1 MRALAMDTQYSI
13 SQLSKEFDITPRTL
27 RFYESRGIL
36 APRRQGT
43 TRIYSERDRVRLVL
57 ALRGRRA
64 GLSVEDIREVI
75 DMYDPAQPDDARQ
88 TMVLLEKIREH
99 RRELINKI
107 NDINE
112 TLKAMDEIEGRTMEA
127 INRKSAVNTNQ
138 LAFEL

>member
-1 MRALAMDTQYSI
+1 MDTQYSI

-127 INRKSAVNTNQ
+127 LNRKTVVNTNQ

>member
-1 MRALAMDTQYSI
+1 MRVLAMDTQYSI

-75 DMYDPAQPDDARQ
+75 DMYDPTQPDDARQ

-107 NDINE
+107 KDINE
-112 TLKAMDEIEGRTMEA
+112 TLKAMDEIEERTMEA
-127 INRKSAVNTNQ
+127 LNRKAAVNTNQ

>member
-1 MRALAMDTQYSI
+1 MRVLAMDTQYSI

-36 APRRQGT
+36 APRRHGT

-75 DMYDPAQPDDARQ
+75 DMYDPTQPDDARQ

-112 TLKAMDEIEGRTMEA
+112 TLKAMDEIEGRTMDA
-127 INRKSAVNTNQ
+127 MNRKAAVNTNQ

>member
-1 MRALAMDTQYSI
+1 MRVRVMDTQFSI
-13 SQLSKEFDITPRTL
+13 SQLAKEFEVTPRTL

-88 TMVLLEKIREH
+88 TMLLLEKIREH

-127 INRKSAVNTNQ
+127 LNRKAAVNTNQ

>member
-1 MRALAMDTQYSI
+1 MDTQYSI

-75 DMYDPAQPDDARQ
+75 DMYDPTQPDDARQ

-107 NDINE
+107 KDINE
-112 TLKAMDEIEGRTMEA
+112 TLKAMDEIEERTMEA
-127 INRKSAVNTNQ
+127 LNRKAAVNTNQ

>member
-1 MRALAMDTQYSI
+1 MDTQYSI

-43 TRIYSERDRVRLVL
+43 TRIYGERDRVRLVL

-127 INRKSAVNTNQ
+127 MNRKGAVNTNQ

>member
-1 MRALAMDTQYSI
+1 MDAQYSI

-112 TLKAMDEIEGRTMEA
+112 TLKAMHEIEGRTMEA
-127 INRKSAVNTNQ
+127 LNRKASVNTNQ

>member
-1 MRALAMDTQYSI
+1 MDTQYSI

-88 TMVLLEKIREH
+88 TMVLLEKIREY

-127 INRKSAVNTNQ
+127 LNRKTVVNTNQ

>member
-1 MRALAMDTQYSI
+1 MDTQYSI

-88 TMVLLEKIREH
+88 TMLLLEKIREH

-127 INRKSAVNTNQ
+127 LNRKAVVNTNQ

>member
-1 MRALAMDTQYSI
+1 MDTQYSI

-75 DMYDPAQPDDARQ
+75 DMYDPTQPDDARQ

-127 INRKSAVNTNQ
+127 MNRKAAVNTNQ

>member
-1 MRALAMDTQYSI
+1 MDTQYSI

-36 APRRQGT
+36 SPRRQGT
-43 TRIYSERDRVRLVL
+43 TRIYGERDRVRLVL

-75 DMYDPAQPDDARQ
+75 DMYDPTQPDDARQ
-88 TMVLLEKIREH
+88 TMLLLEKIREH

-127 INRKSAVNTNQ
+127 MNRKAAVNTNQ

>member
-1 MRALAMDTQYSI
+1 MDTQYSI
-13 SQLSKEFDITPRTL
+13 SQLAKEFDITPRTL

-75 DMYDPAQPDDARQ
+75 DMYDPTQPDDARQ
-88 TMVLLEKIREH
+88 TMVLLEKIREY

-107 NDINE
+107 KDINE
-112 TLKAMDEIEGRTMEA
+112 TLKAMDEIEERTMEA
-127 INRKSAVNTNQ
+127 LNRKAAVNTNQ

>member
-1 MRALAMDTQYSI
+1 MDTQFSI
-13 SQLSKEFDITPRTL
+13 SQLAKEFEVTPRTL

-88 TMVLLEKIREH
+88 TMLLLEKIREH

-127 INRKSAVNTNQ
+127 LNRKAAVNTNQ

>member
-1 MRALAMDTQYSI
+1 MDTQYSI